1 MPLRDLFHH
10 VPPGPRADAPS
21 VRRLRRGRV
30 TLAVCLALAG
40 TGGALALALP
50 GTDAPRTVAER
61 TDPADAPDAPADGL
75 PHTAVEASDASET
88 CGKGWQHPRAGL
100 QVFDVRNNTT
110 SAAEVY
116 LTDTTGAL
124 LGEVD
129 GLAPGTTRPIRVT
142 LGRGTYTFR
151 CLVEDTDAVTGAP
164 VRISAGPAR
173 GGPAV
178 LPVNNHDLIP
188 VALAYQKWVAGGF
201 GGVVDRVDT
210 LRDAVDRGDLAAAR
224 KAWLPAHLA
233 FVRLG
238 GAYGAFGDLGSAVDG
253 TDAGLPGGPHDPDFT
268 GFHRVEYGLW
278 HGEPAKTLRGPAD
291 RLAADVGTL
300 RSEWA
305 DTRMDPL
312 DLGLRTHE
320 ITEDSIQQDLTGR
333 SDFGSGTSL
342 ASARAGLDGT
352 AELVT
357 LLRPLLTPRD
367 TGLPRIDG
375 GLRTTGK
382 DLDALAS
389 RGGWRAPTALPRA
402 DRERIDADFGDLA
415 EQLASVAVIFD
426 VRRTS

>member
-1 MPLRDLFHH
+1 M
-10 VPPGPRADAPS
+10 A
-21 VRRLRRGRV
+21 
-30 TLAVCLALAG
+30 LAVCLVLAG
-40 TGGALALALP
+40 TGGALALAHP
-50 GTDAPRTVAER
+50 GGHPARTVAQR
-61 TDPADAPDAPADGL
+61 ADPADPAADGL
-75 PHTAVEASDASET
+75 PHTAVEASAAAET
-88 CGKGWQHPRAGL
+88 CGKGWRHPRAGL
-100 QVFDVRNNTT
+100 QVFDVRNTTT
-110 SAAEVY
+110 SAVEVH
-116 LTDTTGAL
+116 LTDSTGAL

-151 CLVEDTDAVTGAP
+151 CLAEDTDAVTGPA
-164 VRISAGPAR
+164 VRISRGPAR

-178 LPVNNHDLIP
+178 LPVNTHDLIP
-188 VALAYQKWVAGGF
+188 VTLAYQKWVADGF
-201 GGVVDRVDT
+201 AGVVARVDT

-224 KAWLPAHLA
+224 AAWLPAHLA

-238 GAYGAFGDLGSAVDG
+238 GAYGAFGDLGAAVDG
-253 TDAGLPGGPHDPDFT
+253 TDAGLPGGPHSPDFT

-278 HGEPAKTLRGPAD
+278 HGEPATGLRGPAD
-291 RLAADVGTL
+291 RLAADLTTL
-300 RSEWA
+300 RTTWT

-367 TGLPRIDG
+367 TGLPRVDS
-375 GLRTTGK
+375 GLRTAER

-389 RGGWRAPTALPRA
+389 HGGWRAPAALPRA

-415 EQLASVAVIFD
+415 EQLAPVAVIFD